1 MLFIRIIGEREIV
14 TRLEDLFSDAMMTA
28 GADIVV
34 VREEG
39 ESGLDRQSHVRQL
52 GQTFVFKY

>member
-1 MLFIRIIGEREIV
+1 MIRSECDCYV